1 MATREDLCIAMD
13 LGGTKMRVALIDRTG
28 DLIQRDSE
36 PTLANQSREQTLER
50 LTSIITRLV
59 SSTGD
64 RKLVGIVASLAS
76 LVDPVTGTMNNPPNL
91 PGWDNFS
98 LKPLLE
104 ATFNLPFWAAN
115 DATLGAIGEHACGI
129 GQGISNLLYITVS
142 TGIGGGII
150 VNGSPFLGSRG
161 FAGEL
166 GHMSIDRNGPSCAC
180 GNRGCLEM
188 FASGTAI
195 ARFARERLE
204 NGETSLILEMAGK
217 DITNV
222 NSKMVME
229 AADRRDPLGVELIE
243 QFARDL
249 GLGLV
254 NLIHIFD
261 PQMIIIGGGVSQS
274 SRTYSAALDATIRSN
289 VIPHLKEHINVVTS
303 VLGDDASLL
312 GAATLAFQRVGR
324 AG

>member
-1 MATREDLCIAMD
+1 
-13 LGGTKMRVALIDRTG
+13 
-28 DLIQRDSE
+28 
-36 PTLANQSREQTLER
+36 
-50 LTSIITRLV
+50 
-59 SSTGD
+59 
-64 RKLVGIVASLAS
+64 
-76 LVDPVTGTMNNPPNL
+76 MNNPPNL